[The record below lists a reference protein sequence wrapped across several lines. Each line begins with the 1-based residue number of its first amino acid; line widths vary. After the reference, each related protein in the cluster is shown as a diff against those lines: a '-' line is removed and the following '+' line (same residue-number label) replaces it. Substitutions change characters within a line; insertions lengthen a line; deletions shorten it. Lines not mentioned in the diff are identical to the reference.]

1 MIFNCIEQIGGYKNV
16 RFYTLDETTNWPSV
30 LNDANSEQIEF
41 NSNEVAVDAILEP
54 DSIRVSDEPK
64 AKDPGELYEIDIE
77 FVFNMQSEALEKL
90 LDQYKNYFGVCE
102 VCKIYGQRKL
112 YGANRYPLRM
122 TYSTENGRRPEDGQ
136 KTIVKITGN
145 APKRAVYLNN

>member
-1 MIFNCIEQIGGYKNV
+1 MVFNCQEQIGGFKNV
-16 RFYTLDETTNWPSV
+16 RFYILEETANWPVV
-30 LNDANSEQIEF
+30 LTDENSSQIEF
-41 NSNEVAVDAILEP
+41 NPNDVAVDAILEP

-64 AKDPGELYEIDIE
+64 ANDPGELYEVDIE

-90 LDQYKNYFGVCE
+90 LDQYKNYYGVCE
-102 VCKIYGQRKL
+102 VCKIFDQRKL
-112 YGANRYPLRM
+112 YGADRYPLRM
-122 TYSTENGRRPEDGQ
+122 NFFTENGRRPEDGT